1 MGSIPAILVYL
12 YFNTKFKKTKL
23 HILAIQTRPIFYYKP
38 RNLNQ
43 FLNYSSKLNYISKN
57 TKNLSNN
64 VNISKHSISKTK
76 LVLENNWVH
85 ASNETRL
92 STRHY
97 NRYNLNYIF
106 KKKSLQK
113 MNIYNLNKLS
123 YNSKFLRN
131 SLNSINSLKKLLLV
145 GNGNTFSYKITP
157 KHKRTFH
164 NYKTNTLIDNKFKK
178 FYSNSLSYMRPTY
191 LRSFS
196 KVNKRKVFI
205 TFKNNNTLDNTFN
218 LRYQNTD
225 NSYLLYVIFSLQSF
239 PSVHT
244 ISSYSSS
251 SSFYLSRKIPQF
263 DQGEMSSC
271 IPSNPTYTISTTVFN
286 VNYFSKF
293 IFSSFNNSYT
303 PNGGSLI
310 LKDLSH
316 KLLKY
321 DTYDESLI

>member
-1 MGSIPAILVYL
+1 M
-12 YFNTKFKKTKL
+12 
-23 HILAIQTRPIFYYKP
+23 QTRPIFYYKP
-38 RNLNQ
+38 GNLNQ

-57 TKNLSNN
+57 TKNLFNTVSIN
-64 VNISKHSISKTK
+64 KHSISKTK

-85 ASNETRL
+85 ASDETHL
-92 STRHY
+92 PIKHY

-123 YNSKFLRN
+123 YNSKFLKN

-145 GNGNTFSYKITP
+145 GNSNTFSYKFTP

-164 NYKTNTLIDNKFKK
+164 NHKTNILTDNKFKK
-178 FYSNSLSYMRPTY
+178 FYSNSLSYVRPTY

-205 TFKNNNTLDNTFN
+205 TFKNNNNLDNTFN

-225 NSYLLYVIFSLQSF
+225 NSYLLYIIFSLQSF

-244 ISSYSSS
+244 ISSYNNS
-251 SSFYLSRKIPQF
+251 SSFYLSRKTPQF
-263 DQGEMSSC
+263 GQGEMPSC
-271 IPSNPTYTISTTVFN
+271 ITNNSMYTISTTVFST
-286 VNYFSKF
+286 NYFSKF
-293 IFSSFNNSYT
+293 IFSSFNHLYT
-303 PNGGSLI
+303 PNGGSFI

-321 DTYDESLI
+321 DTYDDSLI